1 MNSVQI
7 TAEIVASARQT
18 LPAAHA
24 THYGVMD
31 VEVLSADGRRA
42 MIEFERVLIRRED
55 GESEWCWEAITCWP
69 TEPSSD

>member
-1 MNSVQI
+1 MNHIQI
-7 TAEIVASARQT
+7 TSEIVAHARRT

-24 THYGVMD
+24 TNYGVMD
-31 VEVLSADGRRA
+31 VEVLSADGQPA

-55 GESEWCWEAITCWP
+55 GECEWRWEAITCWP